1 MIIDSFP
8 ENEFM
13 NEMLNIFQ
21 SDCDS
26 INYHLNATY
35 NFDYIK
41 NVYNLFLPNLL
52 SNVDIVDKDQV
63 VHTNYKFDPK
73 IYKKED
79 SIRKNQ
85 TSNNKK
91 KEKEIINN

>member
-41 NVYNLFLPNLL
+41 NVYNLFLPILL

-63 VHTNYKFDPK
+63 AHTDYKFDPK

-79 SIRKNQ
+79 SIRKIKQ
-85 TSNNKK
+85 ATTKRKK
-91 KEKEIINN
+91 RK